1 MYSPPKRR
9 RVLLLSTVH
18 SVIDPR
24 IMGKIRPALL
34 PHYEVY
40 CALVKT
46 HSADDSLSLTQ
57 KLNLHAF
64 ANFRRLLWRLVWL
77 HPQALWY
84 FLKIRPQ
91 IVHIFVAELLP
102 LAFVFRWLGAEVIYE
117 VQENLY
123 KKIPLKSYNR
133 GWFFERMFRHF
144 DQQARRFFKFVL
156 TEDAYLQEYKNLLR
170 PFAVVHNFAES
181 RWLSWPLPQPDYHSP
196 SFFYAGVISLE
207 RGFDTMVAALKKV
220 SLQYP
225 NVHLRLFGHL
235 RISEESLRDL
245 SDYEAMQNHL
255 TFYGYVSQKQAF
267 EYAKTSLAGIV
278 LLKPVGDYVDSY
290 PTKLFDYMALGLP
303 VITSDLPLLKEVIE
317 AHKCGFCVSAYDADS
332 LAHTMITC
340 IENPGLMSQMGRNG
354 KEAVINK
361 YNWEREAASLLN
373 LYEN

>member
-9 RVLLLSTVH
+9 GVLLLSTVH

-24 IMGKIRPALL
+24 IMGKIRPVLL

-133 GWFFERMFRHF
+133 GWFFERMFRYF
-144 DQQARRFFKFVL
+144 DQQARQSFKFVL
-156 TEDAYLQEYKNLLR
+156 TEDAYLQEYKDLLR
-170 PFAVVHNFAES
+170 PFAIVHNFAES
-181 RWLSWPLPQPDYHSP
+181 RWLSWPLPQPDYRNP

-235 RISEESLRDL
+235 RISEESLRNL

-255 TFYGYVSQKQAF
+255 TFYGYVSQEQAF

-317 AHKCGFCVSAYDADS
+317 AHQCGFCVSAYDADS
-332 LAHTMITC
+332 LAHAMITC
-340 IENPGLMSQMGRNG
+340 IENPVLMTQIGQNGRD
-354 KEAVINK
+354 AVIHK
-361 YNWEREAASLLN
+361 YNWEKEGASLLN
-373 LYEN
+373 LYGN

>member
-1 MYSPPKRR
+1 
-9 RVLLLSTVH
+9 
-18 SVIDPR
+18 
-24 IMGKIRPALL
+24 MGKIRPALL
-34 PHYEVY
+34 LHYEVY

-133 GWFFERMFRHF
+133 GWFFELMFRHF

-181 RWLSWPLPQPDYHSP
+181 RWLSWPLPQPNYHSP

-255 TFYGYVSQKQAF
+255 TFYGYVAQEQAF

-332 LAHTMITC
+332 LAHAMITC
-340 IENPGLMSQMGRNG
+340 IENPVLMTQMGRNG
-354 KEAVINK
+354 REAVINK
-361 YNWEREAASLLN
+361 YNWEKEGASLLN
-373 LYEN
+373 LYGN